1 MVLQDAPRLPVTL
14 HLRPDYGRTAFLQN
28 VCSPL
33 LPSTTSR
40 GRESY
45 IHHEHTGIRSAMRS
59 LPKATAASNAGAA
72 RKSRGRAAA
81 GCVGHTPL
89 GWPLAQAAR
98 MEAAG
103 VELTANLRT
112 RPLQPL
118 PPRATGPRG
127 GGLQPREQER
137 PSRAGRPRV
146 GADCLGA

>member
-72 RKSRGRAAA
+72 RKSRGRAGSGVRRA
-81 GCVGHTPL
+81 HTP
-89 GWPLAQAAR
+89 GLAARSGGADGGGRCGADGQSEDQAAPAPPSPGDR
-98 MEAAG
+98 AERKRFAASG
-103 VELTANLRT
+103 AGA
-112 RPLQPL
+112 PL
-118 PPRATGPRG
+118 PRRAASG
-127 GGLQPREQER
+127 GR
-137 PSRAGRPRV
+137 
-146 GADCLGA
+146 